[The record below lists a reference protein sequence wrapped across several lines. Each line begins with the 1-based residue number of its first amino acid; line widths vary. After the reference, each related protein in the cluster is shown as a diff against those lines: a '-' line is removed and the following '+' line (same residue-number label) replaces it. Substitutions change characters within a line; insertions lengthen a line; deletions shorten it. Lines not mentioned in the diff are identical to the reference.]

1 MPWNPWAKREERSY
15 ADGVVAQIVA
25 AAGGSVAP
33 SGAETAAAELAASA
47 YAGGLAQ
54 ADVSPALPAISP
66 DFLAMAGRECALRGE
81 LVAAIDVDADGAVR
95 LLPAATWEVHGMGAA
110 AEWEYVLELAGPSG
124 SEARRLPA
132 SGVVHLTYAV
142 DARRPWQ
149 GRSPLSTWTA
159 RTAGGAERQLGN
171 EAAREGGYLLPIPD
185 NTPPEKLAEFT
196 TAISNMKGRSRL
208 VETNAAGWGGGA
220 AQAPRQDYI
229 ERRIGAAPP
238 EMLIR
243 LRAAAAGELL
253 AAFGLHPDLLTV
265 EHPASGPAAREHWR
279 RWIEGWLKPLCLRFG
294 VELSAKL
301 ERPIAVTAPRMLTS
315 DVRAFASAY
324 KALVE
329 AGTPA
334 DEAAAL
340 LGLDS

>member
-1 MPWNPWAKREERSY
+1 MDLDARPYLGESAT
-15 ADGVVAQIVA
+15 Q
-25 AAGGSVAP
+25 
-33 SGAETAAAELAASA
+33 SGFFCHQDSDHLAAT
-47 YAGGLAQ
+47 AQ
-54 ADVSPALPAISP
+54 HGPEDLGVGIA
-66 DFLAMAGRECALRGE
+66 
-81 LVAAIDVDADGAVR
+81 
-95 LLPAATWEVHGMGAA
+95 LLPASAWEVHGGPEA
-110 AEWEYVLELAGPSG
+110 WEYVLQLAGPDG
-124 SEARRLPA
+124 EITRRLPA

-142 DARRPWQ
+142 DARRPWA
-149 GRSPLSTWTA
+149 GRSPLTTSTA
-159 RTAGGAERQLGN
+159 KTAGGAERQLGN
-171 EAAREGGYLLPIPD
+171 EAAREGGYLLPIPEG
-185 NTPPEKLAEFT
+185 TPPEKLDAFT
-196 TAISNMKGRSRL
+196 AAISGMKGRSRL
-208 VETNAAGWGGGA
+208 VETNAAGRGGGA

-238 EMLIR
+238 ETLIS

-279 RWIEGWLKPLCLRFG
+279 RWIEGWLKSLCLRFG

-334 DEAAAL
+334 AEAAAL
-340 LGLDS
+340 LGLDT